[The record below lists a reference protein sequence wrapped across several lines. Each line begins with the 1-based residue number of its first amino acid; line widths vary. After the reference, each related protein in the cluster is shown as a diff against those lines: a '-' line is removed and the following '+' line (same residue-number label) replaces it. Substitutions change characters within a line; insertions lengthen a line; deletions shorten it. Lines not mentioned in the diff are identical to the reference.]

1 MKINFKEYEEMVE
14 RFNLYVFRWVYVFL
28 PIVVWLISFLVVYF
42 DEGEV
47 VINFIVCTIM
57 AVVFQKISK
66 KIIITS
72 AKKVNRTNK
81 VVELE
86 TMIYDDYIEE
96 VARFENGVD
105 STSKYYFRDFM
116 KVREDKHNFYL
127 FIINNAA
134 IIINKQKLENIEVF
148 RKQIQDKCVMIKK

>member
-1 MKINFKEYEEMVE
+1 MRKMKINFKEYEEMVE

-66 KIIITS
+66 ILNFLYLDDLFTRLFPLLGVKL
-72 AKKVNRTNK
+72 KV
-81 VVELE
+81 
-86 TMIYDDYIEE
+86 
-96 VARFENGVD
+96 
-105 STSKYYFRDFM
+105 
-116 KVREDKHNFYL
+116 
-127 FIINNAA
+127 AA
-134 IIINKQKLENIEVF
+134 LY
-148 RKQIQDKCVMIKK
+148 